1 MIVGYLLGSIPFGV
15 LVAKKMGVDIFSVGS
30 GNPGAT
36 NVLRSI
42 GKPAGYAVFILDFF
56 KGVLATMWFKLG
68 LVAFSGDP
76 NLALWGLPAAVLGHT
91 YPLFTSFK
99 GGKGVA
105 TAMGGLLG
113 VMPGCLLIG
122 LVCWLVIFFTT
133 RYVVVASI
141 GFGLSL
147 PVCTMVGYWSVD
159 DKSSQLAKVILSL
172 LIMGWII
179 WRHRANLQRLKGGT
193 ENRFEKKQG
202 LTPTCLKDERRK

>member
-1 MIVGYLLGSIPFGV
+1 MFSLETVSVVIIGYLFGSIPFGV
-15 LVAKKMGVDIFSVGS
+15 IVAKKMGVNIFKVGS

-42 GKPAGYAVFILDFF
+42 GKPAGYTVFILDFL
-56 KGVLATMWFKLG
+56 KGVLATVWFKFG

-91 YPLFTSFK
+91 YPLFSNFK

-122 LVCWLVIFFTT
+122 LVSWLIIFITT
-133 RYVVVASI
+133 KYVAVASI

-147 PVCTMVGYWSVD
+147 PVCAIVSLWSSD
-159 DKSSQLAKVILSL
+159 DNTSQFANVVLAF
-172 LIMGWII
+172 LIMVWII
-179 WRHRANLQRLKGGT
+179 WRHRANLQRLKDGT
-193 ENRFEKKQG
+193 ENRFERK
-202 LTPTCLKDERRK
+202 TKD

>member
-1 MIVGYLLGSIPFGV
+1 MVGYLLGSIPFGV
-15 LVAKKMGVDIFSVGS
+15 LVGKRMGVDIYSVGS

-42 GKPAGYAVFILDFF
+42 GKPAGYTVFLLDFL
-56 KGVLATMWFKLG
+56 KGVLATVWFKFG

-91 YPLFTSFK
+91 YPLFAKFK

-122 LVCWLVIFFTT
+122 LVSWGVIFVTT
-133 RYVVVASI
+133 RYVAVASI

-147 PVCTMVGYWSVD
+147 PLCSIIGYWNAD
-159 DKSSQLAKVILSL
+159 DKSGHFSKVILSL
-172 LIMGWII
+172 IIMVWII
-179 WRHRANLQRLKGGT
+179 WRHRSNLQRLKDGT
-193 ENRFEKKQG
+193 ENRFERK
-202 LTPTCLKDERRK
+202 TKD

>member
-1 MIVGYLLGSIPFGV
+1 
-15 LVAKKMGVDIFSVGS
+15 
-30 GNPGAT
+30 
-36 NVLRSI
+36 
-42 GKPAGYAVFILDFF
+42 
-56 KGVLATMWFKLG
+56 
-68 LVAFSGDP
+68 
-76 NLALWGLPAAVLGHT
+76 
-91 YPLFTSFK
+91 
-99 GGKGVA
+99 
-105 TAMGGLLG
+105 MGGLLG

-179 WRHRANLQRLKGGT
+179 WRHRANLERLKGGT
-193 ENRFEKKQG
+193 ENRFERKN
-202 LTPTCLKDERRK
+202 KD

>member
-1 MIVGYLLGSIPFGV
+1 MVGYLLGSIPFGV
-15 LVAKKMGVDIFSVGS
+15 LVAKRMGVDIYSVGS

-42 GKPAGYAVFILDFF
+42 GKPAGYTVFLLDFF
-56 KGVLATMWFKLG
+56 KGVLATVWFKFG

-91 YPLFTSFK
+91 YPLFAKFK

-122 LVCWLVIFFTT
+122 LVSWGVIFVTT
-133 RYVVVASI
+133 RYVAVASI

-147 PVCTMVGYWSVD
+147 PLCSIIGYWNAD
-159 DKSSQLAKVILSL
+159 DKSGHFSKLILSL
-172 LIMGWII
+172 IIMVWII
-179 WRHRANLQRLKGGT
+179 WRHRSNLQRLKDGT
-193 ENRFEKKQG
+193 ENRFERK
-202 LTPTCLKDERRK
+202 TKD